1 MSKATNAPSL
11 SCRPLI
17 APKSGSPGLDKA
29 APLPARSTMSSDP
42 YEGAFALCWAP
53 GPSELPG
60 RPGEFEAVYGQ
71 FAKWNEFSLVFQLK
85 LPLLGMYSLAYQ
97 NVQSFW
103 GSIDKL
109 L

>member
-1 MSKATNAPSL
+1 MGQEQRVDRGPSHAIRTWWL
-11 SCRPLI
+11 V
-17 APKSGSPGLDKA
+17 PKLKE
-29 APLPARSTMSSDP
+29 L
-42 YEGAFALCWAP
+42 P
-53 GPSELPG
+53 GPSQLLG

-71 FAKWNEFSLVFQLK
+71 FAKWNEFSRVFQLK